1 MNVSNKKL
9 LHAAKCQDYNFYRFS
24 VIKEKPIL
32 MVKLY
37 PTQIRVNGLMTTT
50 VLNTKVKDNEK
61 KYLILKFLATKA
73 TLIIKAAAVE
83 SKITDITN
91 LATKAALNTKAKEIE
106 NKILDTT
113 NVITT
118 PEFNRLTKIS
128 FDSKMREAAFCK

>member
-1 MNVSNKKL
+1 ML
-9 LHAAKCQDYNFYRFS
+9 
-24 VIKEKPIL
+24 
-32 MVKLY
+32 KLY

-50 VLNTKVKDNEK
+50 VLNTKAKDNEK

-106 NKILDTT
+106 NKTLDTT

-128 FDSKMREAAFCK
+128 FDSKMREAAKSFANKSQFGNSLDIADCNRKKKNTKL